1 MTPFLEHNVPNL
13 WVYYCCGQGYKVSN
27 RFFGMPSARN
37 RIIGTQFYKYN
48 VAGFLQW
55 GFNFYNAQLSM
66 YHIDPFAV
74 TDADGAFPSGD
85 AFVVY
90 PGPDG
95 TPWKS
100 LRLLTFNEA
109 LNDLRAFRLLES
121 FTSREFV
128 MDLLEAMLSG
138 RNHLLRLSAGCSVS
152 SEPAPAGQSGNQS
165 PLEIRT
171 AQKAGWEALS
181 GFFFL
186 KKYAILKERE
196 GETMVLVILPVLVLA
211 LYGAKFTG
219 KGIRPDYISRE
230 STQAVKG
237 HFRPAGLPAAL

>member
-1 MTPFLEHNVPNL
+1 
-13 WVYYCCGQGYKVSN
+13 
-27 RFFGMPSARN
+27 
-37 RIIGTQFYKYN
+37 
-48 VAGFLQW
+48 
-55 GFNFYNAQLSM
+55 M

-128 MDLLEAMLSG
+128 MDLLEGDLSG
-138 RNHLLRLSAGCSVS
+138 EITFFDYPQDAAYLLNLRQRVNQEIKARL
-152 SEPAPAGQSGNQS
+152 
-165 PLEIRT
+165 
-171 AQKAGWEALS
+171 K
-181 GFFFL
+181 
-186 KKYAILKERE
+186 
-196 GETMVLVILPVLVLA
+196 
-211 LYGAKFTG
+211 
-219 KGIRPDYISRE
+219 
-230 STQAVKG
+230 
-237 HFRPAGLPAAL
+237 